1 MKNIIKIVTLT
12 FFAATV
18 FISCS
23 KDSEGVSKV
32 VTYPVFNL
40 EGGNFITDTVRPTG
54 SFVDPGVQAF
64 SGDIEVPVISSGSV
78 DITTP
83 GLYIL
88 TYTAFDESGLF
99 SVSAERKVLIT
110 NEKLTE
116 DYFGTYVLKTNSS
129 RIRTV
134 SKPAGAMGWYR
145 FSDSWW
151 QAAAIPVEFVDFG
164 SSLKVIPGNSNYGPF
179 DGTVTYDTNEKELTF
194 NLVFTSG
201 TNAGV
206 SWSSVWVKQ

>member
-12 FFAATV
+12 FFAAAI

-23 KDSEGVSKV
+23 KDSENASNV
-32 VTYPVFNL
+32 VTYPVFTL
-40 EGGNFITDTVRPTG
+40 EGGNFIIGIVSSTG

-64 SGDIEVPVISSGSV
+64 SGDVEVPVITSGNV

-99 SVSAERKVLIT
+99 SVSTERKVLIT
-110 NEKLTE
+110 DATLTE
-116 DYFGTYVLKTNSS
+116 DYTGTYVHSTNSS

-134 SKPAGAMGWYR
+134 SKPAGVLGWYR
-145 FSDSWW
+145 FSDAWW
-151 QAAAIPVEFVDFG
+151 QAAAIPVEFVDLG
-164 SSLKVIPGNSNYGPF
+164 SSLKVIPSNSNYGPF
-179 DGTVTYDTNEKELTF
+179 NGTVTYNPVTQELSF
-194 NLVFTSG
+194 ALLFTSG
-201 TNAGV
+201 VNVGV
-206 SWSSVWVKQ
+206 GWSSVWKKQ